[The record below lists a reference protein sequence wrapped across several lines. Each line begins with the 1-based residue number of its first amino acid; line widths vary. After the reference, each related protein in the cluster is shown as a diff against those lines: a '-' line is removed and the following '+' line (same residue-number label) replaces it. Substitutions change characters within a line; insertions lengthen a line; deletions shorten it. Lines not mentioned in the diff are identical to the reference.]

1 MSRIRNFA
9 FGCAMSIASVIAPM
23 GAANAM
29 PISAPIAKA
38 ETTSD
43 VVNARVVC
51 NAYRCWN
58 TRPRYYRPRVYVRP
72 RVVYRAPVYRG
83 GYNRHVRWC
92 LNRYRTYN
100 PATNRYHAGGGVYP
114 ACRSPWG

>member
-43 VVNARVVC
+43 VVNVRHVC
-51 NAYRCWN
+51 NRWGRCFPH
-58 TRPRYYRPRVYVRP
+58 RRYYRPRVYVQP
-72 RVVYRAPVYRG
+72 RIVYRAPVYRG

-100 PATNRYHAGGGVYP
+100 PGTNRYHAGGGVYP

>member
-1 MSRIRNFA
+1 MSTLRNLA
-9 FGCAMSIASVIAPM
+9 IGLVM
-23 GAANAM
+23 GLATLATPGHAM
-29 PISAPIAKA
+29 PFSASGTGVTV
-38 ETTSD
+38 ESD
-43 VVNARVVC
+43 VIQVRRVC

-58 TRPRYYRPRVYVRP
+58 TRPRWRPPVVYVQP
-72 RVVYRAPVYRG
+72 RVVYRPAYRPAYG

-114 ACRSPWG
+114 ACYSPFR